1 MKKDILYIWL
11 QLSLGICSRAAR
23 ELMIKF
29 SGVEEIYNCEDFSFL
44 GEKRAQLARRLEN
57 KDTSEAFEVLKRC
70 SSAGIGI
77 HGYYDKD
84 FPQKLRLIEAPPV
97 VLYSLGRWRDLNGT
111 PCVAVVGTRKMSD
124 YGRDTAEKFAY
135 VISKSGATVVSGLAR
150 GVDTAAHRGAVM
162 AGGFTVAVLGTPIG
176 EIYPP
181 ENRRAFETLYA
192 RGLVLSEL
200 YPACPRTRADFPNRN
215 RIISGL
221 CDTTVI
227 AEAGEH
233 SGALITARYA
243 LSQGRGLFAVPGDI
257 GAENAGTNMLIKKGV
272 PAATE
277 PYDVIA
283 PLSLEYPRQI
293 KPYEPS
299 LTAGLRSYGNAPA
312 AKPGARRA
320 HRAEPQIPAETT
332 PRREE
337 PSPIPEKPPTLAG
350 DAGEKILGILRSAQ
364 RPLSA
369 DEIARAAGLGA
380 SETLAELTL
389 MEIDGTAV
397 SSAGNRYTAA
407 KPLTGE

>member
-11 QLSLGICSRAAR
+11 QLSLGICSRSAR

-29 SGVEEIYNCEDFSFL
+29 SSVEEIYNCEDFSFL
-44 GEKRAQLARRLEN
+44 GEKHAALARRLEN

-70 SSAGIGI
+70 TSIGAGI
-77 HGYYDKD
+77 HGYYDPD
-84 FPQKLRLIEAPPV
+84 FPQRLRLIEAPPV
-97 VLYSLGRWRDLNGT
+97 LLYSLGRWRDLNGM

-124 YGRDTAEKFAY
+124 YGRETAERFAY
-135 VISKSGATVVSGLAR
+135 VISKSGAAVISGLAR

-162 AGGFTVAVLGTPIG
+162 AGGYTVAVLGNPIG
-176 EIYPP
+176 DIYPP

-192 RGLVLSEL
+192 RGLVLSEM
-200 YPACPRTRADFPNRN
+200 YPGCPRTRADFPNRN

-233 SGALITARYA
+233 SGALITAKYA
-243 LSQGRGLFAVPGDI
+243 LAQGRSLFAVPGDI

-277 PYDVIA
+277 PYDIIA
-283 PLSLEYPRQI
+283 PLSLEYPDKI

-299 LTAGLRSYGNAPA
+299 LTAGLRSYGNAQAARPA
-312 AKPGARRA
+312 AER
-320 HRAEPQIPAETT
+320 EPAERKRQDAAAET
-332 PRREE
+332 PVPDKE
-337 PSPIPEKPPTLAG
+337 PKLSGAPGERILAV
-350 DAGEKILGILRSAQ
+350 LRSSQ
-364 RPLSA
+364 KPLSP

-380 SETLAELTL
+380 SAVLAELTL
-389 MEIDGTAV
+389 LEIDGTAV
-397 SSAGNRYTAA
+397 SSAGNRYTA
-407 KPLTGE
+407 TGDFVK